1 MCIHRNL
8 LETGLDPVDQYINFG
23 LLFGQIFL
31 MRSDS
36 SELLSIYECVALS
49 EINVNFFFYL
59 WQCLWP
65 VSLQYVGL
73 ANTV

>member
-1 MCIHRNL
+1 
-8 LETGLDPVDQYINFG
+8 
-23 LLFGQIFL
+23 